1 MTIFLGQPFLLGDD
15 QSSQWRPFLLHQQEE
30 SWALPTR
37 LRCSGNGTGPD
48 FKNAEEGKSLTW
60 FLQGSQKTASKV
72 WSVSILYFLSN
83 LVLCSI
89 RIVKLWQNLSWLFN
103 KNQKKVWHCFW
114 GKGAK
119 GQTRI
124 LLQQAQHFR
133 FSFTSDPNPRWDK
146 SLAWHWTGLPGAS
159 PPPLCGRLLTVSTV
173 ISCLGGEI
181 DDQSMQRSQYEW
193 EISPT
198 WELVLVSAKYPGGQ
212 LHIAPWASWQ
222 PGGMGD
228 VSQFFRFFRI
238 KLFWQC

>member
-15 QSSQWRPFLLHQQEE
+15 QSSQWRPFLFHQQEE

-83 LVLCSI
+83 FVLCSI
-89 RIVKLWQNLSWLFN
+89 RSVNLWQNLSWLFN

-119 GQTRI
+119 GQRRI
-124 LLQQAQHFR
+124 LLQQGQHFR

-181 DDQSMQRSQYEW
+181 DDQSMQRS
-193 EISPT
+193 
-198 WELVLVSAKYPGGQ
+198 
-212 LHIAPWASWQ
+212 
-222 PGGMGD
+222 
-228 VSQFFRFFRI
+228 
-238 KLFWQC
+238 